1 MDRLHDLSCV
11 VHLHS
16 THSDGTGTV
25 PEIARAA
32 EQAGADVVLLTDHDT
47 LAARRAGEEGWHGG
61 ALVLAGHEVSPPERN
76 HYLAFGLDEEVDHR
90 GLSPAEIVAA
100 VRERG
105 GFGFAAHPFAAGSGR
120 FRRVS
125 ADMRWEDLGC
135 LDGLELWSFLADNG
149 QALRSIREA
158 VRFITRPE
166 RAVTHPPAHNLREWD
181 RLGAAR
187 RVVGIGGLDAHQFGL
202 RVAGRTVRLMGYRRS
217 FDQLRTHVLVAGE
230 PRGEL
235 DHDRAL
241 VYSALRAGRCYIA
254 FNAAAPATGFRF
266 FAERSR
272 EAAGSAGCARSPSRG
287 ERLEMGGEAGAAGW
301 TLHTRL
307 PRVADVRL
315 LRDGEV
321 VAQADTQALLHEA
334 EGPGVYRVEA
344 RLRSHGAERT
354 WILSNPIYLR

>member
-32 EQAGADVVLLTDHDT
+32 EEAGADVVLLTDHDT
-47 LAARRAGEEGWHGG
+47 LAARRAGEEGWYGG
-61 ALVLAGHEVSPPERN
+61 ALVLAGHEVTPPGRN
-76 HYLAFGLDEEVDHR
+76 HYLAFGLDQEIRWR
-90 GLSPAEIVAA
+90 GLSPAQIVAA

-105 GFGFAAHPFAAGSGR
+105 GFGFAAHPFAAGSSR
-120 FRRVS
+120 FRRLS
-125 ADMRWEDLGC
+125 ADMRWDDLDC

-149 QALRSIREA
+149 QALGSVREA
-158 VRFITRPE
+158 VRFIVRPE

-187 RVVGIGGLDAHQFGL
+187 RVVGIGGLDAHQFGV
-202 RVAGRTVRLMGYRRS
+202 RVAGRTVRLMSYRRS
-217 FDQLRTHVLVAGE
+217 FEQLRTHVLLAGE

-235 DHDRAL
+235 EHDREL
-241 VYSALRAGRCYIA
+241 VFSALREGRCYIGFHA
-254 FNAAAPATGFRF
+254 VGPATGFRF

-272 EAAGSAGCARSPSRG
+272 G
-287 ERLEMGGEAGAAGW
+287 ERLEMGGEASESGW
-301 TLHTRL
+301 TLHARL
-307 PRVADVRL
+307 PRMADVRL
-315 LRDGEV
+315 LRGGEV
-321 VAQADTQALLHEA
+321 VARADTQALVHEA

-354 WILSNPIYLR
+354 WILSNPVYLR

>member
-1 MDRLHDLSCV
+1 MDRLYDLSCV
-11 VHLHS
+11 LHLHS

-32 EQAGADVVLLTDHDT
+32 EQARADVVLLTDHDT
-47 LAARRAGEEGWHGG
+47 LAARRAGEEGWYG
-61 ALVLAGHEVSPPERN
+61 AALLLAGHEVSPPGRN
-76 HYLAFGLDEEVDHR
+76 HYLAFGLDEEIDHR
-90 GLSPAEIVAA
+90 GLTPAEIVAA

-105 GFGFAAHPFAAGSGR
+105 GFGFAAHPFASGSGR
-120 FRRVS
+120 FPRVS
-125 ADMRWEDLGC
+125 ADMRWENLEC
-135 LDGLELWSFLADNG
+135 LDGLELWSFLADTG
-149 QALRSIREA
+149 QSLRSISDI

-166 RAVTHPPAHNLREWD
+166 RFVAHPPEHNLREWD

-202 RVAGRTVRLMGYRRS
+202 RVAGRTLRAMSYRRS
-217 FDQLRTHVLVAGE
+217 FEQLRTHVLVASE

-235 DHDRAL
+235 EHDREL

-254 FNAAAPATGFRF
+254 FNAVARATGFRF
-266 FAERSR
+266 FAERL
-272 EAAGSAGCARSPSRG
+272 RG
-287 ERLEMGGEAGAAGW
+287 ERLEMGAEAGAAGW
-301 TLHTRL
+301 TLHARL

-321 VAQADTQALLHEA
+321 VARADTQALVHRA

-344 RLRSHGAERT
+344 RLSSHGAERT
-354 WILSNPIYLR
+354 WILSNPVYLR

>member
-11 VHLHS
+11 LHLHS

-47 LAARRAGEEGWHGG
+47 LAARRAGEEGWHGA
-61 ALVLAGHEVSPPERN
+61 ALVLAGHEVSPPGRN
-76 HYLAFGLDEEVDHR
+76 HYLAFGLDEEIRHR
-90 GLSPAEIVAA
+90 GLTPAQIVAA

-105 GFGFAAHPFAAGSGR
+105 GFGFAAHPFASGSGR
-120 FRRVS
+120 FPRVS
-125 ADMRWEDLGC
+125 ADMRWEDLEC

-149 QALRSIREA
+149 QRLNSIRDA
-158 VRFITRPE
+158 VRFIARPE
-166 RAVTHPPAHNLREWD
+166 RFVTHPPEHNLREWD
-181 RLGAAR
+181 RLGASR

-202 RVAGRTVRLMGYRRS
+202 RVAGRTLRAMSYRRS
-217 FDQLRTHVLVAGE
+217 FEQLRTHVLVAAE

-235 DHDRAL
+235 DHDREL
-241 VYSALRAGRCYIA
+241 VYSALRTGRCYIA
-254 FNAAAPATGFRF
+254 FNAIARATGFRF
-266 FAERSR
+266 FAERF
-272 EAAGSAGCARSPSRG
+272 RG
-287 ERLEMGGEAGAAGW
+287 ERLEMGGEAAGGGW
-301 TLHTRL
+301 TLHARL

-321 VAQADTQALLHEA
+321 VARAVTQALMHEA
-334 EGPGVYRVEA
+334 QGPGVYRVEV

-354 WILSNPIYLR
+354 WILSNPVYLR